1 MFVFY
6 SFISPSYQCRAII
19 RWQRGDQLLVP
30 LRLWISHRPIQVGTR
45 EPLKLR
51 GSLKSLKWSFPNQK
65 SCRSGS
71 AMSCRGWPPSSPSHN
86 FQYSGSVRCLFTLFQ
101 NQRYFQVSFP
111 GLVACVWLTYFL
123 SLVHYST
130 IPTQVDY
137 DFERKSKSLFSA
149 FLDKTH
155 ALFS

>member
-1 MFVFY
+1 MFVE
-6 SFISPSYQCRAII
+6 SFKSSFYQCRAII

-45 EPLKLR
+45 E
-51 GSLKSLKWSFPNQK
+51 SFPNQK

-101 NQRYFQVSFP
+101 NQTYFQISFP

-137 DFERKSKSLFSA
+137 DFERKSKSFYFEFIFSVSRQDACSLF
-149 FLDKTH
+149 LR
-155 ALFS
+155 L

>member
-1 MFVFY
+1 MFVE
-6 SFISPSYQCRAII
+6 SFKSPSYQRRAII

-45 EPLKLR
+45 EPLER
-51 GSLKSLKWSFPNQK
+51 SFPNQK

-101 NQRYFQVSFP
+101 NQRYFQISFP

-137 DFERKSKSLFSA
+137 DFERKSKSFYFGFIFSVSRQDACSLF
-149 FLDKTH
+149 LR
-155 ALFS
+155 L